1 MLFESGNADELAQKL
16 IALYGNPDTRKRL
29 GQQDRKDMEA
39 RRPVRDVVSDW
50 QRLYRQVAF
59 AFGESLYPSSDLLEI
74 IRRKCDR
81 VDVQGSSSLGVYR
94 AAELGCNLAREI
106 IAEQGRE
113 LALPEGVPVDGALLR
128 AIAIEL
134 QRALRRRG
142 VAAPFSVAALPDVMS
157 DLALAA
163 LNRERDQG
171 SLLLRAEETKG
182 RLHESWLQKIVGVST
197 QT

>member
-1 MLFESGNADELAQKL
+1 
-16 IALYGNPDTRKRL
+16 
-29 GQQDRKDMEA
+29 
-39 RRPVRDVVSDW
+39 
-50 QRLYRQVAF
+50 
-59 AFGESLYPSSDLLEI
+59 
-74 IRRKCDR
+74 
-81 VDVQGSSSLGVYR
+81 
-94 AAELGCNLAREI
+94 
-106 IAEQGRE
+106 

-142 VAAPFSVAALPDVMS
+142 VAAPFSVAALRDVMS

-163 LNRERDQG
+163 LNREHDQG